1 MTRDVMGKI
10 AAAPASL
17 LAGIRVLDLS
27 RFVSGPYCTMVLG
40 ELGAEIIKVESA
52 VSGDGT
58 RKWGPDRKGTKGP
71 DNPYF
76 MSINRSKRSIA
87 INLGTP
93 AASELL
99 ASLVARSDVVIHNFR
114 QDSARKLGVTYEDI
128 RSIKDDIVYCEVSG
142 YGHRGP
148 KSERRALDFVI
159 QAEIGV
165 MQVLGDV
172 DDPPLKVT
180 FPIID
185 ICAANMA
192 AIAIA
197 SALIRRDRTGQ
208 GAWLSTSLLE
218 AGLASMTNITSEL
231 LVAGIE
237 PEKLGTRHQDLAP
250 YEVHASADGYVAIG
264 VATEWQWRK
273 LCALADRADLT
284 ADPRFATNA
293 VRSVH
298 RAELDAE
305 LRPVVATRTTAEW
318 VKALSEAGVPNA
330 PVATV
335 PEAIRDEQVTA
346 MGIVQEGVHSL
357 HGPLRYVRTPLSVDG
372 VPVAATRLAPQLGA
386 HTKEILHE
394 LTDLTDRDIARLGE
408 AGVIGLDP
416 LAAGPPIDSHASQ
429 AG

>member
-1 MTRDVMGKI
+1 MTNVSPMPDSVADEI
-10 AAAPASL
+10 PAVPATL

-52 VSGDGT
+52 VTGDGT
-58 RKWGPDRKGTKGP
+58 RKWAPDRKGTKGP

-87 INLGTP
+87 MNLGTP
-93 AASELL
+93 EAAKLL
-99 ASLVARSDVVIHNFR
+99 AELVAKSDVVIHNFR
-114 QDSARKLGVTYEDI
+114 QDSARKLGVTYDDI
-128 RSIKDDIVYCEVSG
+128 RRIKEDIVYCEVSG

-165 MQVLGDV
+165 MQVIGDV

-197 SALIRRDRTGQ
+197 SALVRRDRTGQ
-208 GAWLSTSLLE
+208 GARLSTSLLE

-231 LVAGIE
+231 LVAGVE

-264 VATEWQWRK
+264 VATEWQWRR
-273 LCALADRADLT
+273 LCALAERSDLET
-284 ADPRFATNA
+284 DARFATNP
-293 VRSVH
+293 VRCLH

-305 LRPVVATRTTAEW
+305 LSPVIATRTTAEW

-330 PVATV
+330 PVASV
-335 PEAIRDEQVTA
+335 PEAVQDEQVTA
-346 MGIVQEGVHSL
+346 MGIVQEGHHDL

-372 VPVAATRLAPQLGA
+372 IPVAATRLAPQLGA
-386 HTKEILHE
+386 HTKEILRE
-394 LTDLTDRDIARLGE
+394 LTDLTESDIARLSN
-408 AGVIGLDP
+408 AGVIGLH
-416 LAAGPPIDSHASQ
+416 PITAS
-429 AG
+429 A

>member
-1 MTRDVMGKI
+1 MAEQATDEV
-10 AAAPASL
+10 AAAPATL

-58 RKWGPDRKGTKGP
+58 RKWGPDRAGTKGP

-93 AASELL
+93 EASKLL
-99 ASLVARSDVVIHNFR
+99 ATLVAKSDVVIHNFR
-114 QDSARKLGVTYEDI
+114 QDSARKLGVTYDDIRRIKEDI
-128 RSIKDDIVYCEVSG
+128 VFCEVSG

-165 MQVLGDV
+165 MQVIGDT

-208 GAWLSTSLLE
+208 GARLSTSLLE

-250 YEVHASADGYVAIG
+250 YEVHASADGWVAVG
-264 VATEWQWRK
+264 VATEWQWRR
-273 LCALADRADLT
+273 LCALAGRPDLET
-284 ADPRFATNA
+284 DPRFATNA

-305 LRPVVATRTTAEW
+305 LNPVIAARTTADW
-318 VKALSEAGVPNA
+318 VDALSEAGVPNA

-335 PEAIRDEQVTA
+335 PEAIQDEQVA
-346 MGIVQEGVHSL
+346 VMGIVQEGVHDL
-357 HGPLRYVRTPLSVDG
+357 HGPLRYVRTPVSVDG
-372 VPVAATRLAPQLGA
+372 IPVAATRLAPQLGA
-386 HTKEILHE
+386 HTREILHE
-394 LTDLTDRDIARLGE
+394 LTDLTDRDIERLSQD
-408 AGVIGLDP
+408 GVIGLDP
-416 LAAGPPIDSHASQ
+416 VAAAQH
-429 AG
+429 